1 MAYVVVVSAALL
13 AWIAV
18 YALTSDEEAG
28 VRLAHRLALLVPM
41 RIKTLV
47 AWLSGTRVVRA
58 LLGHDALVHVCDA
71 LVTKMPQAAG
81 AVVREEVCAAL
92 LLADVAASLACS
104 FAARSLVAVPVVV
117 SGSAVWCVLWD
128 SARARRAEQELMQAM
143 PGVFR
148 TLAMAMGS
156 GETLSQAIA
165 YVGEHEEGAAGRAFR
180 RASLR
185 LRCGE
190 SVEVSLDKL
199 VEELDAPGIGL
210 LATALNISQRTGSP
224 LRSLFQH
231 SAMLVER
238 QGDFERTLA
247 VKTAQVRLSV
257 RIVSLLPV
265 VMVSLLSLLSPDYR
279 AGLYTGG
286 GMACVLV
293 AAVMDAFALVIIRNL
308 MKGVL

>member
-1 MAYVVVVSAALL
+1 MARLSVVIAAALI
-13 AWIAV
+13 WIAV
-18 YALTSDEEAG
+18 FITTSDEEAG
-28 VRLAHRLALLVPM
+28 IRLARKCALMVPM
-41 RIKTLV
+41 RVRESVT
-47 AWLSGTRVVRA
+47 WLSQTHLVGM
-58 LLGHDALVHVCDA
+58 LLRYEPLVHACDEMVA
-71 LVTKMPQAAG
+71 KTPVSVDTL
-81 AVVREEVCAAL
+81 VREEACAAL
-92 LLADVAASLACS
+92 VVAASAAS
-104 FAARSLVAVPVVV
+104 FVCAIMARSFLAVPVTL
-117 SGSAVWCVLWD
+117 GGALVWCTLWD
-128 SARARRAEQELMQAM
+128 SVRAHRAEQELLQAM

-156 GETLSQAIA
+156 GETLSQAVE
-165 YVGEHEEGAAGRAFR
+165 YVGTHEEGAAGRAFK

-199 VEELDAPGIGL
+199 VKELDAPGVGL

-231 SAMLVER
+231 SAALVER
-238 QGDFERTLA
+238 QGEFERTLS

-265 VMVSLLSLLSPDYR
+265 IMVSLLSLLSPDYR
-279 AGLYTGG
+279 AGLFTMGG
-286 GMACVLV
+286 TACVLL
-293 AAVMDAFALVIIRNL
+293 AAVMDATALIIIRRL